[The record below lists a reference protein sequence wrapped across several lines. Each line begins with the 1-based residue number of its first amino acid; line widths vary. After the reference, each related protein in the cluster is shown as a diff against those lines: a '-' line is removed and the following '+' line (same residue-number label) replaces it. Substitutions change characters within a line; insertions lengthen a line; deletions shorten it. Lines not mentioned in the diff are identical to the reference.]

1 MGNNK
6 RIFSLYEI
14 EQFIKEAGAE
24 KVTEDAVR
32 DLEREIEKLAN
43 SITKNAIRYA
53 EHAGRKKL
61 IRTSDVLLTRKTE
74 HDAHYSKPSAFSASA
89 STTKAASSPTR

>member
-1 MGNNK
+1 MTEK
-6 RIFSLYEI
+6 RVFSLYEI

-32 DLEREIEKLAN
+32 DLEKEIERLAN
-43 SITKNAIRYA
+43 TITKKAIRYA

-61 IRTSDVLLTRKTE
+61 IRTSDVLLTKETE
-74 HDAHYSKPSAFSASA
+74 SHELPYKKPYTLSSNA
-89 STTKAASSPTR
+89 STTKQNSTNIK